1 MHLHLFFN
9 KILTWQNTNFLLV
22 FFSDGSCV
30 WLLPFLIFCLLSA
43 LPVVLYMLC
52 VPRAEPTN
60 WMGSKGELP
69 GGVCASSVLVG
80 LI

>member
-22 FFSDGSCV
+22 FFFSDGSCV
-30 WLLPFLIFCLLSA
+30 LLLPFLIFCLLSA

-52 VPRAEPTN
+52 VP
-60 WMGSKGELP
+60 SQSLP
-69 GGVCASSVLVG
+69 IGWAPKVSSLEGSVL
-80 LI
+80 LQSW